1 MAMET
6 ERYVYIY
13 IDKISNDRSSTKLK
27 TNKNEEEKNLDKL
40 ST

>member
-6 ERYVYIY
+6 ERYIY